1 MPPSASVLATQM
13 GVQFGVC
20 PQLTYNYVGL
30 CIGGLNSEKGY
41 YLRITD
47 SLGLLQIDCVF
58 MVPLVAFSTSQTTE
72 ISLFS
77 VLLLRSRQSHT
88 LWD

>member
-41 YLRITD
+41 YLRITLTAWD
-47 SLGLLQIDCVF
+47 CFKLIVSLWYHL
-58 MVPLVAFSTSQTTE
+58 
-72 ISLFS
+72 
-77 VLLLRSRQSHT
+77 
-88 LWD
+88 